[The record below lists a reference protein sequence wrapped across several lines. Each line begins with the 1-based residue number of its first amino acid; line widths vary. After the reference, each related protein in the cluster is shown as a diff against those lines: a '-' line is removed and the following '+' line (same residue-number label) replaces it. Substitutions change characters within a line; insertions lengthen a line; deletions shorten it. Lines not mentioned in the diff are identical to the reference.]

1 MAAYLVRLETSACRM
16 FDVRRRTLAICE
28 GVMSVDRGTVMVSV
42 IDLEVL
48 SSPDDWLLLPLM
60 SMI

>member
-1 MAAYLVRLETSACRM
+1 MY
-16 FDVRRRTLAICE
+16 RRRTLAICE